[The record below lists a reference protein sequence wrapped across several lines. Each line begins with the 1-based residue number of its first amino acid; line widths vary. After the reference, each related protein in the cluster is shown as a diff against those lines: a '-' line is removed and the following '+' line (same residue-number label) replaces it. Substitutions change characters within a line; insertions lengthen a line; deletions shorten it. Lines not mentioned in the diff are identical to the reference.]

1 MPKLAAKTY
10 LINELLLEIFLING
24 EKKSIDFKAENKG
37 SQLLLKLSDFDLMTI
52 EDSEKIVDKED
63 NIDYPNEPS
72 KTILVKAE
80 NVILQTGY
88 KIVKNSLAY
97 YNAKDEIVELLPKLN
112 WNEKSVVFEYF
123 ESRLKITL
131 FSVLVT
137 SFSYGTPS
145 WNSFCYYLHL
155 PVIDYKWAILRNG
168 TGPSNR

>member
-10 LINELLLEIFLING
+10 LINELLLEILLINS
-24 EKKSIDFKAENKG
+24 EKKSVYFKAENKG
-37 SQLLLKLSDFDLMTI
+37 SQLFLKWSNFNLMTI

-63 NIDYPNEPS
+63 NIDYPIELS

-80 NVILQTGY
+80 NVIWQTSY

-97 YNAKDEIVELLPKLN
+97 YNAKDEIVELLSKLN

-123 ESRLKITL
+123 ESRLRINL

-137 SFSYGTPS
+137 SFSYWTPS

-155 PVIDYKWAILRNG
+155 PVIDYKWAILRDG